1 MAKGGRNC
9 VWVGCTGVHPFKRCA
24 YCENNAQECFGIQFF
39 VIAAGIIGLLVVM
52 FTIRDL
58 PVLAVE
64 ITMVIIF
71 LISLL
76 TLIANK
82 ETNEIIIGNA
92 ILRSLNEELEKR
104 VEERTKEL
112 KLLNVEL
119 QKAIRVKSDFLTN
132 ISHELRTPLTA
143 VMGYCDIFLEKKI
156 GELNEQQ
163 FKFMKAIQKNC
174 KSLLAQ
180 VNNLLDLAKLEAG
193 KLAISEKDFNF
204 PRLVSEATVS
214 VEPMASKKNI
224 SITAS
229 LDPAAQTVF
238 GDPDRL
244 EQILINLLDNAIKF
258 TNYAGRISISS
269 KDLGDRILISV
280 EDSGIGIKQEDLGT
294 IFEKFKQVESVLSKR
309 YPGSGIGLAIVK
321 SLVEA
326 HGGNIQVESAP
337 GKGSKFIFTIPKH
350 KNAGG

>member
-1 MAKGGRNC
+1 MAKGGCNC
-9 VWVGCTGVHPFKRCA
+9 LWVRCTGTHPFKRCA
-24 YCENNAQECFGIQFF
+24 YCEKNVGECFGIQFF
-39 VIAAGIIGLLVVM
+39 VIAAGIIALLVVM

-58 PVLAVE
+58 PILAVE
-64 ITMVIIF
+64 ITLIITF
-71 LISLL
+71 LIALL

-92 ILRSLNEELEKR
+92 LLRGLNEELEKR
-104 VEERTKEL
+104 VDERTKEL
-112 KLLNVEL
+112 RLLNVEL

-156 GELNEQQ
+156 GEMNEQQ
-163 FKFMKAIQKNC
+163 LKFMTAIQKNS

-180 VNNLLDLAKLEAG
+180 INNLLDLSKLEAG
-193 KLAISEKDFNF
+193 KLAISEKDFDF
-204 PRLVSEATVS
+204 SRLVSEATVS

-229 LDPAAQTVF
+229 LDPAVQTIF
-238 GDPDRL
+238 GDPDRM

-258 TNYAGRISISS
+258 TDYGGKITVSS
-269 KDLGDRILISV
+269 KDLGEKVSISV
-280 EDSGIGIKQEDLGT
+280 EDSGIGIKPEDHET
-294 IFEKFKQVESVLSKR
+294 IFEKFKQVESILSRR

-326 HGGNIQVESAP
+326 HGGNIQVESTP
-337 GKGSKFIFTIPKH
+337 GKGSKFTITIPKH
-350 KNAGG
+350 AT

>member
-119 QKAIRVKSDFLTN
+119 QKDIRVKSDFLTN
-132 ISHELRTPLTA
+132 IRPYFCGNNVGCGIVGLSQGKFCQGFERIRGSWFLVAKTA
-143 VMGYCDIFLEKKI
+143 CTIILNIFFFKGYDFLKIYFIFI
-156 GELNEQQ
+156 CQMIQDCNNSNFVDRPAGE
-163 FKFMKAIQKNC
+163 
-174 KSLLAQ
+174 
-180 VNNLLDLAKLEAG
+180 NLLFINAK
-193 KLAISEKDFNF
+193 I
-204 PRLVSEATVS
+204 
-214 VEPMASKKNI
+214 
-224 SITAS
+224 
-229 LDPAAQTVF
+229 
-238 GDPDRL
+238 
-244 EQILINLLDNAIKF
+244 
-258 TNYAGRISISS
+258 
-269 KDLGDRILISV
+269 
-280 EDSGIGIKQEDLGT
+280 
-294 IFEKFKQVESVLSKR
+294 
-309 YPGSGIGLAIVK
+309 IV
-321 SLVEA
+321 
-326 HGGNIQVESAP
+326 I
-337 GKGSKFIFTIPKH
+337 
-350 KNAGG
+350 

>member
-1 MAKGGRNC
+1 MAKGGVNC
-9 VWVGCTGVHPFKRCA
+9 VWARYTGTHPFKRCA
-24 YCENNAQECFGIQFF
+24 YCEKSAQECFGIQFF

-64 ITMVIIF
+64 ITLIITF
-71 LISLL
+71 LITVL

-82 ETNEIIIGNA
+82 ETNEIVIGNA
-92 ILRSLNEELEKR
+92 LLRVLNEDLEKR
-104 VEERTKEL
+104 VDERTKEL

-119 QKAIRVKSDFLTN
+119 QKALRVKSDFLTN
-132 ISHELRTPLTA
+132 VSHELRTPLTA

-156 GELNEQQ
+156 GDMNEQQ
-163 FKFMKAIQKNC
+163 LKFMIAIQKNS
-174 KSLLAQ
+174 KNLLSQ
-180 VNNLLDLAKLEAG
+180 INNLLDLSKLEAG
-193 KLAISEKDFNF
+193 KLSISEKDFDF
-204 PRLVSEATVS
+204 PKLLSEATVS

-224 SITAS
+224 SITTD
-229 LDPAAQTVF
+229 LDPATHTIF

-258 TNYAGRISISS
+258 TNPGGKIIIQS
-269 KDLGDRILISV
+269 KDLGNDVSISV
-280 EDSGIGIKQEDLGT
+280 EDSGIGIKQEDHSI
-294 IFEKFKQVESVLSKR
+294 IFEKFKQIENLLSRK

-321 SLVEA
+321 NLVEA
-326 HGGNIQVESAP
+326 HGGYIQVESTL
-337 GKGSKFIFTIPKH
+337 GKGSKFIFSIPKN